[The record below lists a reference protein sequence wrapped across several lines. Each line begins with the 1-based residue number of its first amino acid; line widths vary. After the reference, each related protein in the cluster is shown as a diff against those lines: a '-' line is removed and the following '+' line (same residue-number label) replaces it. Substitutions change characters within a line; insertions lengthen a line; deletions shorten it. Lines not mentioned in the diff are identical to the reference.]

1 MRVVKGGNKKSKRI
15 VLEGPNVKAKVS
27 KREVKSILSARRKG
41 HVSIGVWLSVSNS
54 ESTKSMLFWTK
65 AGKGDLML
73 TSFPSTRYIYSLDFT
88 LSIIV
93 LRVFT
98 WTTPNFGHPQ
108 RFSSQLYKLFEST
121 KKLETSNYGSRYH
134 WNVTNK
140 KLHHFVLG
148 ARSRINFFYHHF
160 SAVQPWNIGGCD
172 VSKHCEAST
181 RFLSRSFHQLHKL
194 HASVYGDCKSDTY
207 CEGHSNIEQL
217 QNNTPKRAPLF
228 LSHAYFLW
236 YSCL

>member
-148 ARSRINFFYHHF
+148 ARSRINFFLPSFF
-160 SAVQPWNIGGCD
+160 SRAALKYWRLWCFQTLWGFHKVPFK
-172 VSKHCEAST
+172 VFPPASQT
-181 RFLSRSFHQLHKL
+181 SCFCLRR
-194 HASVYGDCKSDTY
+194 
-207 CEGHSNIEQL
+207 L
-217 QNNTPKRAPLF
+217 QEWYILRRA
-228 LSHAYFLW
+228 
-236 YSCL
+236 